1 MCDHRNAPCDIGAAR
16 GVISDVRRRAST
28 PTRDRVARECATRRR
43 RDDDAEWSGA
53 MTPTTARASARARA
67 TRARRDEEAVSES
80 SSAMDAGARAD
91 AGARTR
97 ARGEGRGAREEVLEE
112 EEYAAR
118 LEAIIERDYFPDLR
132 TNRLKAALLEATRR
146 GDARAIAAVHREMNV
161 ERMRRVGSRGGVVG
175 TPSIG
180 GSGTT
185 ARDAEASWETET
197 PQRANDFE
205 DDDEEEEFVDYEG
218 RGIEGM
224 RGRSTA
230 YEEDRHLS
238 VNGFLAKYT
247 SEDNAS
253 FTEIVK
259 QSEAK
264 RALKKRHLEA
274 VTAPPSRR
282 AALIAALASHP
293 QPSSALALVE
303 GAEVAESDP
312 SAAKVVAVVGHD
324 SLYTAP
330 NGVALS
336 LKERQ
341 RIVASEPKVTIAAN
355 TRFVAP
361 KPRTDGSEGKR
372 AALKRYERV
381 HTPSMT
387 PGVEGSPI
395 MTWGQIISTPLR
407 LEDTEEELA
416 GAGKFSMKG
425 SSARERKLREL
436 TARNASG
443 SATPTPRTRRGA
455 PTPNGLS
462 KAGKSLLRRVT
473 TPARRAATTPRDSD
487 LRKSYSGRTPRTT
500 PASHGGLL
508 RLDD

>member
-1 MCDHRNAPCDIGAAR
+1 
-16 GVISDVRRRAST
+16 
-28 PTRDRVARECATRRR
+28 
-43 RDDDAEWSGA
+43 
-53 MTPTTARASARARA
+53 MTPTTARARDGARA
-67 TRARRDEEAVSES
+67 TEGGRDEEAVSES
-80 SSAMDAGARAD
+80 SSAVDARRRAD
-91 AGARTR
+91 ARARTR
-97 ARGEGRGAREEVLEE
+97 AREGKGRARQEVLEE

-132 TNRLKAALLEATRR
+132 SNRLKAALLEATRR
-146 GDARAIAAVHREMNV
+146 GDARAIAAVHREMNA
-161 ERMRRVGSRGGVVG
+161 ERVRRVGSRGGVVG

-185 ARDAEASWETET
+185 TRGAEASWETET
-197 PQRANDFE
+197 PQRRNDFE
-205 DDDEEEEFVDYEG
+205 DGDEEEEFVDYEEC
-218 RGIEGM
+218 GIEGV

-253 FTEIVK
+253 FTEIV
-259 QSEAK
+259 QRSEAK

-282 AALIAALASHP
+282 AALLAALASHP
-293 QPSSALALVE
+293 EPSSALALVE

-312 SAAKVVAVVGHD
+312 SAVKAVAVVGHD
-324 SLYTAP
+324 SLYNAP
-330 NGVALS
+330 DGVALS
-336 LKERQ
+336 LKER
-341 RIVASEPKVTIAAN
+341 RRMMACDPKITVAAN

-395 MTWGQIISTPLR
+395 MTWGRIVSTPLR
-407 LEDTEEELA
+407 LEDTEEEIA

-487 LRKSYSGRTPRTT
+487 LRKSYSGTTPRTT

-508 RLDD
+508 RLED